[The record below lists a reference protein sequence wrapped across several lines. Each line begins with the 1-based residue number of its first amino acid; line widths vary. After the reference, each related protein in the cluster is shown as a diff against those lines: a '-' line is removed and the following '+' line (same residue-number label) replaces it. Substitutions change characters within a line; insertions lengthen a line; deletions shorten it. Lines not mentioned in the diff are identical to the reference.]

1 MKMIEPGCEN
11 VCLAI
16 MASLDGRE
24 VELTPEI
31 IDRHLATCARCR
43 EEAEQLKAL
52 NQLLDAH
59 ERREPAVDIWP
70 MVRAG
75 ITAQRS
81 QDTTSS
87 KSLPFMV
94 LSLLLLGYM
103 LLELIPRVDLG
114 MLFKVVPVLIVIAVF
129 VYVKE
134 NPLKINVQL
143 RLEGE

>member
-31 IDRHLATCARCR
+31 IDRHLATCPRCR
-43 EEAEQLKAL
+43 EEAEQLEAL
-52 NQLLDAH
+52 NQLLHVH
-59 ERREPAVDIWP
+59 ERREQAADIWP

-75 ITAQRS
+75 IASQR
-81 QDTTSS
+81 QGTTSS
-87 KSLPFMV
+87 KWLPFMV

-103 LLELIPRVDLG
+103 LLELIPRVELG

-134 NPLKINVQL
+134 NPFKINVQL